1 MFIAKVAYLV
11 VADLPEA
18 FHELEYNLYNDEQDG
33 AYFEIENAHFDE
45 LKTLGILSEDEHT
58 KLTSEDVSYVMLW
71 VPA

>member
-33 AYFEIENAHFDE
+33 AYFELESSQYDE
-45 LKTLGILSEDEHT
+45 LKNLDILSEDEHT
-58 KLTSEDVSYVMLW
+58 KLASEDISYVMLW